1 MIRLD
6 GVTKTYPIGK
16 DRMVTAVQAVDLD
29 VSRGEFLVITGRSG
43 AGKTTLLNLAA
54 GLTRPTRGRIAWGGV
69 DLWQM
74 PDAQRSRLR
83 NRRLGFVFQFASLL
97 PSLTVAENVVLPTAF
112 GSHRREP
119 GVHERADELLRMVGL
134 ADRRDAY
141 PHQLSAGQQQRV
153 VIARSL
159 VNDPEMLLTDEPTS
173 NLDAETER
181 EMMALFAEIHVT
193 QGVTVLMVTHAPQL
207 VPGCARL
214 VEMADG
220 AIRARCARGAA

>member
-6 GVTKTYPIGK
+6 GVTKTYRLGK
-16 DRMVTAVQAVDLD
+16 EGMVTAVQAVDLD
-29 VSRGEFLVITGRSG
+29 VARGEFLVVTGRSG
-43 AGKTTLLNLAA
+43 AGKTTLLNLVA
-54 GLTRPTRGRIAWGGV
+54 GLTRPTHGRIVWGDV
-69 DLWQM
+69 DLWRL

-97 PSLTVAENVVLPTAF
+97 PSLTAAENVALPTAF

-119 GVHERADELLRMVGL
+119 GIHERVGELLRMVGL
-134 ADRRDAY
+134 VDRRDAY
-141 PHQLSAGQQQRV
+141 PRQLSAGQQQRV

-159 VNDPEMLLTDEPTS
+159 IHDPEMLLADEPTS

-181 EMMALFAEIHVT
+181 EMMALFAEIHAT
-193 QGVTVLMVTHAPQL
+193 RGVTVLMVTHAPQL
-207 VPGCARL
+207 VPDCARL

-220 AIRARCARGAA
+220 AICARGAA